1 MHNDTDDATP
11 IDTLEIAAIVVS
23 AFVSQG
29 RIGPINLDDHEAETL
44 LAQLA
49 MVVRQQEPK

>member
-29 RIGPINLDDHEAETL
+29 RIGPTNLDDHEAETL

-49 MVVRQQEPK
+49 VVVRQQ